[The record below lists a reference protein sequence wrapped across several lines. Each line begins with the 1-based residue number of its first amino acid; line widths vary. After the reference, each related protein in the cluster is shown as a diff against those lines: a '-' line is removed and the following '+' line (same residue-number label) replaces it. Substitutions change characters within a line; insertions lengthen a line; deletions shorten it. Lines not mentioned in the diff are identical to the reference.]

1 VSAARA
7 APPRQEEP
15 AMPTPTNGNDILRYG
30 AAGDAINA
38 LAGNDR
44 VNAGGG
50 DDVVHGNAGNDK
62 LFGEAGNDQL
72 WGDAGNDGIDGGAGT
87 DSAHFGGNQSQYQI
101 TTSGGV
107 TEVKDLRG
115 QRPDGV
121 DQLTN
126 VERLVFADGTRSL
139 VANAGPA
146 APTLPGGAT
155 VTENAPGAVVGALAA
170 SDPDGDPLVW
180 TVDDARFEVALSGGV
195 PTLKLTAAT
204 SLDHEAEP
212 TVTVTVT
219 VTDAPPAA
227 VGGAVPSQSAS
238 ASFTIAVANAN
249 EAPEFIGADSFSF
262 TLAENTA
269 AGAVV
274 GTTPALDPDA
284 GDAALVYAIV
294 EHADADTTNNVPFA
308 IDANGRITATE
319 ALDFEAAARHLF
331 TIRASDGGG
340 LSDTAQVTVDVA
352 DMPEGPPLD
361 LVTANAAFGVGVSV
375 RLGDGEGGF
384 SGSIEVA
391 VGGGPGSVA
400 LGDLDGAGG
409 LTPSGL
415 PDLGPL
421 VPIPADLSPI

>member
-1 VSAARA
+1 
-7 APPRQEEP
+7 
-15 AMPTPTNGNDILRYG
+15 
-30 AAGDAINA
+30 
-38 LAGNDR
+38 
-44 VNAGGG
+44 
-50 DDVVHGNAGNDK
+50 
-62 LFGEAGNDQL
+62 
-72 WGDAGNDGIDGGAGT
+72 
-87 DSAHFGGNQSQYQI
+87 
-101 TTSGGV
+101 
-107 TEVKDLRG
+107 
-115 QRPDGV
+115 
-121 DQLTN
+121 
-126 VERLVFADGTRSL
+126 
-139 VANAGPA
+139 
-146 APTLPGGAT
+146 
-155 VTENAPGAVVGALAA
+155 
-170 SDPDGDPLVW
+170 
-180 TVDDARFEVALSGGV
+180 VALSGGV

-219 VTDAPPAA
+219 VADAPPAA

-274 GTTPALDPDA
+274 GTTLALDPDA

-319 ALDFEAAARHLF
+319 ALDFEAAAQHLF

-352 DMPEGPPLD
+352 DVPEGPPPLD

-375 RLGDGEGGF
+375 RLGDGAGGF
-384 SGSIEVA
+384 GGSTEVA
-391 VGGGPGSVA
+391 VGDGSRSVA
-400 LGDLDGAGG
+400 LGDLDGDGALDLATANQNSDSVSVRLGDGAGGFAGTTEVAVGDGGDGPFSVALGDLDGTGG

-421 VPIPADLSPI
+421 VPIPADLLL